1 MGHILPGARN
11 VNVNELGYND
21 VAGNLYSSTINIYTQ
36 STPSTPPRSL
46 FLEIWGRLGLPGL
59 RTGNHAGGS
68 ESSTVA
74 STDSQSESDLLE
86 PSEVTTSPVEELNP
100 PSVTRLTTP
109 QVYVYS
115 MLNSGHGLACWKPQ
129 PWKTAPPK
137 TFGYRREEWGA
148 KPGDVG
154 IYRVEDGF
162 KRLFNVWDDEDAIQN
177 TAKASFS
184 PVPYLTRGKIARR
197 ITTRRE
203 FEQGDTVTHG
213 ATSVVHEGPGPNGRV
228 ERFEFTCPSH
238 AEQGAILALT
248 SPGTLNEVQN
258 QEKLRDHICNYAEL
272 FYNHANKLQQL
283 GSDES
288 LYIVTASIKSRDW
301 GIAAFRD
308 HMFAPDNVLILAQRN
323 CWDQGYRWT
332 HRGSAEARYGVSESR
347 LVDECLFLRGFK
359 LDFSAPFRT
368 RMKSQSLSLGLEED
382 EAHDQDAGY
391 RTRGE
396 NGEAEDS
403 KTGDSDRLNRD
414 SNSAG
419 RSGSPCTNA
428 PVESS
433 MPATHPGEV
442 RVNRFHDSPGYGDT
456 LHPCDVITKYLLTQT
471 GADFVLSHDDDWRHL
486 NAFQKSN
493 RVPTGDSSAISSH
506 SLTSRRMELLKGVAF
521 LGAPGTSPTTCAT
534 DKRLENLQSKILHPS
549 PFLNITGSN
558 PGRLTRL
565 GGEGWLGG
573 ASTSLPIGEHA
584 SGLVEAALLRTED
597 DGREL
602 LNSSRTAW

>member
-11 VNVNELGYND
+11 VSVNELGYND

-137 TFGYRREEWGA
+137 TFRNRREEWGA

-154 IYRVEDGF
+154 IYRIEDGF
-162 KRLFNVWDDEDAIQN
+162 KRLFNIWDDEDAIQN
-177 TAKASFS
+177 TAKASFFTG
-184 PVPYLTRGKIARR
+184 PVPDPRKDS
-197 ITTRRE
+197 E
-203 FEQGDTVTHG
+203 
-213 ATSVVHEGPGPNGRV
+213 ATGTEWKPPTLLDRV

-272 FYNHANKLQQL
+272 FYNHANMLQQL

-288 LYIVTASIKSRDW
+288 LYIVTVSIKSRDW

-323 CWDQGYRWT
+323 CWDRGYRWT
-332 HRGSAEARYGVSESR
+332 HRGSAEARYGVSEST
-347 LVDECLFLRGFK
+347 LADECLFLRGFK

-396 NGEAEDS
+396 NDEAGDT
-403 KTGDSDRLNRD
+403 KTGDSDGLNRD

-419 RSGSPCTNA
+419 RSGSPCINT

-433 MPATHPGEV
+433 MLATHPGEV

-471 GADFVLSHDDDWRHL
+471 GADFALSHDDDWRHL
-486 NAFQKSN
+486 NAFQKYN
-493 RVPTGDSSAISSH
+493 RVPTGDSSGWNDIQ
-506 SLTSRRMELLKGVAF
+506 
-521 LGAPGTSPTTCAT
+521 T
-534 DKRLENLQSKILHPS
+534 DIQS
-549 PFLNITGSN
+549 G
-558 PGRLTRL
+558 
-565 GGEGWLGG
+565 
-573 ASTSLPIGEHA
+573 
-584 SGLVEAALLRTED
+584 
-597 DGREL
+597 
-602 LNSSRTAW
+602 